1 MGSNRNMDELI
12 KRQLDDLEIE
22 PSKLTFNKVQKAYLS
37 QKAGGNAGRSSLRW
51 ALVAI
56 LLLTLLAGIFLIN
69 SSSPK
74 TVTEKNRNNNSSF
87 NESNT
92 TSMPLRS
99 VTNSTNNE
107 TFNTSKTNSSSIPV
121 TSSTP
126 EKITE
131 RNASLTQDNSVKVS
145 TRAASNPLRLTAK
158 NTASQ
163 PVDFTNETNSS
174 IPEKINDLTVL
185 TTKKP
190 NGNKNKSGSGKAPQ
204 AKKRRNTNEGIESLN
219 ATASKAK
226 EESSKAAETSKTTP
240 ESPTLADADNLTPS
254 GNTPLLNATPPQY
267 LMLNAAS
274 VTEDNETKMSY
285 YLPMR
290 KAFASVKTPMRELE
304 KSTLAYNDSLAR
316 MDRYKD
322 YYRKRI
328 NPYYITISSEMQIN
342 QIEQVISAN
351 KNVSVGV
358 DLPQFKDKPY
368 HEVLAQSI
376 SASTQFNLG
385 GSFLLG
391 FHYRNFGLESG
402 IRFFGFENT
411 IYLKHIPNTYYNR
424 QFIGLVYDSLGNMTD
439 SAFQTTSIRYPFIVN
454 GDSISPTKYLS
465 AYRFTCIPIRATYA
479 FRMLRSKLIV
489 EPSLGVQLCLP
500 MASNNLIHEGP
511 YKFTYQKSKQ
521 ELAPFIQYDGA
532 LKIQYQLSRSA
543 GIYVRQGYALGT
555 QSIYAANYPVKLSVN
570 ALYTGV
576 GINITLRK

>member
-37 QKAGGNAGRSSLRW
+37 QKAGGNAGGSSLRW
-51 ALVAI
+51 ALVAV
-56 LLLTLLAGIFLIN
+56 LMLTLLAGAFFIN
-69 SSSPK
+69 LSSPK
-74 TVTEKNRNNNSSF
+74 TVAEKNKNNSSTF

-92 TSMPLRS
+92 TSMPS
-99 VTNSTNNE
+99 EPVPNSTNTE
-107 TFNTSKTNSSSIPV
+107 KFNAPPTNSSSTPV
-121 TSSTP
+121 TLSTTEKPMESNATLAKDNTVKESST
-126 EKITE
+126 
-131 RNASLTQDNSVKVS
+131 
-145 TRAASNPLRLTAK
+145 AAPSPLRLNAK
-158 NTASQ
+158 TTVSKTS
-163 PVDFTNETNSS
+163 DFTNENNLSS
-174 IPEKINDLTVL
+174 PQKINDLTVS
-185 TTKKP
+185 TTKKTSSTKSKSRFGKTP
-190 NGNKNKSGSGKAPQ
+190 PANKSG
-204 AKKRRNTNEGIESLN
+204 NTNEGMASLN
-219 ATASKAK
+219 AAASKA
-226 EESSKAAETSKTTP
+226 EVEPNGAVENSKTLT
-240 ESPTLADADNLTPS
+240 ESPTLTAAGNLTPS
-254 GNTPLLNATPPQY
+254 GNTALLNATPPQH
-267 LMLNAAS
+267 LMLNAAPE
-274 VTEDNETKMSY
+274 TDNNETKMSY

-290 KAFASVKTPMRELE
+290 TAFASVKTPLRELE
-304 KSTLAYNDSLAR
+304 KPTLAYNDSLAR

-342 QIEQVISAN
+342 QIEQVITTN
-351 KNVSVGV
+351 KNVRVGV
-358 DLPQFKDKPY
+358 DLPQFNDKPY
-368 HEVLAQSI
+368 NEVLAESI

-411 IYLKHIPNTYYNR
+411 IYLKHIPNAYYNR
-424 QFIGLVYDSLGNMTD
+424 QFMGLVYDSLGNMTD
-439 SAFQTTSIRYPFIVN
+439 SAFQTTSIRYPFLVN

-479 FRMLRSKLIV
+479 FRMLRSKLII

-500 MASNNLIHEGP
+500 MASNNLVHEGP

-521 ELAPFIQYDGA
+521 ALAPFIQYDGA